1 MRYNPCFVMA
11 VLVTILGQV
20 AGADAQTPE
29 AKKPPVIAVV
39 DFQYITQNSLAGKTV
54 RKQVN
59 AQHQIFQNEIAMLQ
73 SVRFVGPTTTDCQFP
88 LSTLNCDN
96 QL

>member
-39 DFQYITQNSLAGKTV
+39 DFQYITQNSLAGKAV

-59 AQHQIFQNEIAMLQ
+59 AQHQIFQNEIAKLQ
-73 SVRFVGPTTTDCQFP
+73 SELEGERKELRKLQNP
-88 LSTLNCDN
+88 SRARN
-96 QL
+96 